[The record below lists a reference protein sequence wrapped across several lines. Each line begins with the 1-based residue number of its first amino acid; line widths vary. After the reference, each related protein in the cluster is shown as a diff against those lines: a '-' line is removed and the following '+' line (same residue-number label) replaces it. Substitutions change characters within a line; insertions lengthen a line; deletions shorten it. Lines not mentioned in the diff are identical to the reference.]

1 MQIYGTVEAYT
12 VLFVEMTLE
21 QTTLINTMADPLV
34 VVCTPTYNRGFT
46 VDFSAMVMMRQ
57 TYKNIH
63 WIVIDNSS
71 DEEQSWSKIKTK
83 IDEIPPLT
91 YIRIL
96 DKKPIGEMRN
106 ICLKEAKK
114 LNPKYI
120 AFWDDDDYYPPQ
132 RIQKSVEALEA
143 ESQYDIVGCEI
154 MPVFIAKDNVM
165 VEVGP
170 YGANHAT
177 ASVWVFRTSI
187 TDNRKFFDGDD
198 KSEEG
203 NFTRDWTLSM
213 KMIPHKDAIL
223 VIGHSRNT
231 VSKEMIAEN
240 PKKFA
245 GKFTETANG
254 KNIVRFQWF
263 QDRKLWDCFCKT
275 FALGVVNQ

>member
-1 MQIYGTVEAYT
+1 MYGTVEAYT

-83 IDEIPPLT
+83 KDEIPPLT

>member
-1 MQIYGTVEAYT
+1 MCGMVEACT
-12 VLFVEMTLE
+12 VLFVETIFE
-21 QTTLINTMADPLV
+21 QTTITKIMNEPLV

-46 VDFSAMVMMRQ
+46 VDFSAMVMKKQ

-63 WIVIDNSS
+63 WIIIDNSS
-71 DEEQSWSKIKTK
+71 EEEQSWGKIKEKT
-83 IDEIPPLT
+83 DIPPFT

-96 DKKPIGEMRN
+96 DKKPIGELRN
-106 ICLKEAKK
+106 ICLEEAKK
-114 LNPKYI
+114 LNPIYI

-132 RIQKSVEALEA
+132 RIQKSVEALET
-143 ESQYDIVGCEI
+143 ERQYDIVGCEI
-154 MPVFIAKDNVM
+154 MPVFIVKDNVM

-177 ASVWVFRTSI
+177 ASVWVFRRSI
-187 TDNRKFFDGDD
+187 AENRKFNNGDV
-198 KSEEG
+198 KAEEG

-240 PKKFA
+240 PRKFA

-254 KNIVRFQWF
+254 KNIIRFQWF
-263 QDRKLWDCFCKT
+263 QDRELWDCFCKT
-275 FALGVVNQ
+275 FALGAINQ

>member
-1 MQIYGTVEAYT
+1 MVEACSA
-12 VLFVEMTLE
+12 LFVEMIFE
-21 QTTLINTMADPLV
+21 QPTITKIMVDPLV

-63 WIVIDNSS
+63 WIIIDNSS
-71 DEEQSWSKIKTK
+71 DEEQSWARIKEKTG
-83 IDEIPPLT
+83 IPPIT
-91 YIRIL
+91 YVRIL
-96 DKKPIGEMRN
+96 EKKPIGEMRN
-106 ICLKEAKK
+106 ICLKEANK

-132 RIQKSVEALEA
+132 RIQKSVEALES

-154 MPVFIAKDNVM
+154 MPVFIAKDNVI

-170 YGANHAT
+170 YGPNHAT
-177 ASVWVFRTSI
+177 ASVWVFRSSI
-187 TDNRKFFDGDD
+187 TDNRKFFDGDVR
-198 KSEEG
+198 SEEG

-223 VIGHSRNT
+223 VIGHRRNT

-245 GKFTETANG
+245 GRFTETANG

-275 FALGVVNQ
+275 FALDVVNQ

>member
-1 MQIYGTVEAYT
+1 MYGTVEAYT

-21 QTTLINTMADPLV
+21 QTTLIDTMADPLV

-187 TDNRKFFDGDD
+187 TDNRNFFDGDV

-240 PKKFA
+240 PRKFA

-254 KNIVRFQWF
+254 KNIIRFQWF
-263 QDRKLWDCFCKT
+263 QDRELWDCFCKT
-275 FALGVVNQ
+275 FALGAINQ

>member
-1 MQIYGTVEAYT
+1 
-12 VLFVEMTLE
+12 
-21 QTTLINTMADPLV
+21 MAEPLV

-91 YIRIL
+91 YIRIH

-187 TDNRKFFDGDD
+187 TDNRNFFDGDV

-245 GKFTETANG
+245 GKFTETANA